1 VNIRVLVDGVSARL
15 GGGGTYLISQLRAL
29 AEVPGL
35 DLTVHATGD
44 VAAGLEEACQGA
56 RVVRGPARPLLRRLA
71 WEQTTLARRAR
82 NYDVVY
88 APGNFALLA
97 SPRPQ
102 VLLLQNALLFG
113 DAGRSVRRLFP
124 ARTRARLA
132 LESAAARASIRRA
145 TKVVAVSH
153 SLAAAIESDFGPLP
167 KLSVL
172 PSPAPAL
179 SPGRPPAGV
188 PDGPFVLVAAHDL
201 PHNDWDGLVDAFLR
215 STDLP
220 PLVVVGGARPER
232 MRQVRATVAAAG
244 PGRVT
249 FLGPVADRSA
259 LAGLYVGAGCCLAHS
274 YLEAFGFAGLEA
286 LSLGVPVAASDI
298 PAHREVLGAAAI
310 YYPPDDL
317 RELAAAVRKAL
328 SGQREHAKPTGLAA
342 GTWSTNAAGLADVL
356 RAAVADR

>member
-1 VNIRVLVDGVSARL
+1 M
-15 GGGGTYLISQLRAL
+15 YLISQLRPL
-29 AEVPGL
+29 AELPGL
-35 DLTVHATGD
+35 DLTVHAMGD

-56 RVVRGPARPLLRRLA
+56 RVVREPARPLLRRLA

-82 NYDVVY
+82 HYDVVY

-102 VLLLQNALLFG
+102 VLLLQNALLFE
-113 DAGRSVRRLFP
+113 DAGRSMRRLFP

-153 SLAAAIESDFGPLP
+153 SLAAAIESDLGPLP

-172 PSPAPAL
+172 PSPPPAL

-188 PDGPFVLVAAHDL
+188 PDGPYVLVAAHDL
-201 PHNDWDGLVDAFLR
+201 PHKDWDGLVDAFLR

-220 PLVVVGGARPER
+220 PLVVVGGAGTER
-232 MRQVRATVAAAG
+232 LRRLRATVAAAG

-249 FLGPVADRSA
+249 FLGPLADRSA
-259 LAGLYVGAGCCLAHS
+259 LAGLYVGAGCCLVHS
-274 YLEAFGFAGLEA
+274 HLEAVGFTGLEA

-310 YYPPDDL
+310 YYSPDD
-317 RELAAAVRKAL
+317 RRDLAVAVRTAL
-328 SGQREHAKPTGLAA
+328 SSQLEHAKPTVRAA
-342 GTWSTNAAGLADVL
+342 GTWSTNAAGLA
-356 RAAVADR
+356 AVIREAVRDR